1 MINVVLSDSDLI
13 VYFSDKNIMRKKMS
27 YPAIVAFRLTF
38 DERKQLDKAVR
49 KLRTTK
55 TELLRKSI
63 KEVITPKTVKA

>member
-1 MINVVLSDSDLI
+1 M
-13 VYFSDKNIMRKKMS
+13 KKEMN

-63 KEVITPKTVKA
+63 KEVITPKTIKA